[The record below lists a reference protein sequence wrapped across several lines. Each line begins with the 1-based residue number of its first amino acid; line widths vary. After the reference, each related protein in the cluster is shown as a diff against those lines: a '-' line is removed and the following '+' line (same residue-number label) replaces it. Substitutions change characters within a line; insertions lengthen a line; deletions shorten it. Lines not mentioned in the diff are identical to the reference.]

1 MLGGRTYM
9 AGHRPIARV
18 TAATALLCMSAAALA
33 QEAPESLK
41 VYFDTGS
48 ASIGPDQGETLDQA
62 ARLFREGNPIVM
74 IVAGVADTVGPP
86 DFNLGLSVERAES
99 VARGLT
105 DRGIP
110 VGRLQV
116 LGRGNSELEVDTAED
131 VAEPENRIAEIT
143 WR

>member
-1 MLGGRTYM
+1 MR
-9 AGHRPIARV
+9 GHKSIARLV
-18 TAATALLCMSAAALA
+18 AASALMCISSTAIA

-48 ASIGPDQGETLDQA
+48 ASVGAEGAETLDQA

-74 IVAGVADTVGPP
+74 IVAGVADTVGTP
-86 DFNLGLSVERAES
+86 DFNLALSVARAES
-99 VARGLT
+99 VVQGLT

-116 LGRGNSELEVDTAED
+116 VGRGNSELEVDTADD
-131 VAEPENRIAEIT
+131 VAERENRIPEIT